1 MASSGMIGRLMVA
14 GILAGVVLWS
24 VGLSAADPM
33 RLVESLTTGVG
44 VTAAGAY
51 LLFAEGTVTF
61 AGSGFFTATFSDTQ
75 AVVTPQPETMVLLGL
90 GLIACAVLPVLRRG
104 ARRRGGA

>member
-1 MASSGMIGRLMVA
+1 MVA

-24 VGLSAADPM
+24 VGPSAADPM
-33 RLVESLTTGVG
+33 RLGLESLTTGVG

-51 LLFAEGTVTF
+51 SLFAEGTVTF